1 MCTLTTPFPE
11 QAVRNIILGTIR
23 VREQA
28 FVNVLNLIIASTS
41 SFIIGTTV
49 VDVCVATQCL
59 AKQIAHHWGTFI
71 IGGES
76 SAFDLEYSSIVGAIN
91 SPSCSGHGPMTRF
104 VLLLGMACI
113 TISHHDYTSTEA
125 TIPSGRVQ
133 K

>member
-1 MCTLTTPFPE
+1 VCN
-11 QAVRNIILGTIR
+11 VILGTIR

-28 FVNVLNLIIASTS
+28 FVDMLNLIIASTS
-41 SFIIGTTV
+41 SLVIRTTV
-49 VDVCVATQCL
+49 VDVCMATQRL
-59 AKQIAHHWGTFI
+59 AKQIAHHRGTFI

-76 SAFDLEYSSIVGAIN
+76 PAFDLEYCSIIGAIN
-91 SPSCSGHGPMTRF
+91 SPSCSGHGPVTCL

-113 TISHHDYTSTEA
+113 TKSYHAYTQTGA